1 LIGERPKPILT
12 DDVRRTVLTSMLFVL
27 AIAPAA
33 ARAQPSTA
41 RTVEIVPEPP
51 SPAARDVGD
60 DELLRWASNEVRIY
74 EGRPLAPPRP
84 PGPPD
89 SYFGT
94 GADGVLTLPDQSAR
108 DATRVLAE
116 LGGGALGALV
126 GGGLATLM
134 VWGAMEERASTEWM
148 MVAVGAGAAL
158 TTVGVTGGVVLA
170 GDAAGG
176 HGNIGD
182 TFIGELI
189 GSAVAV
195 PLITIGIDNDAPVL
209 AFVAAGVLPLAG
221 AILGY
226 ELSHANSESAAAPRQ
241 IAFLSPTYGGAVAGV
256 RGTLP

>member
-1 LIGERPKPILT
+1 MKRS
-12 DDVRRTVLTSMLFVL
+12 VLTSMLLVL

-33 ARAQPSTA
+33 ARAQPS
-41 RTVEIVPEPP
+41 RNVEIVPEPP
-51 SPAARDVGD
+51 SPAARDDVGD

-84 PGPPD
+84 PVPPD

-94 GADGVLTLPDQSAR
+94 GADGVLTLPDQSAH

-116 LGGGALGALV
+116 LGGGALGVLV
-126 GGGLATLM
+126 GGGLATLI
-134 VWGAMEERASTEWM
+134 VWGAMEESASTEWM
-148 MVAVGAGAAL
+148 MVAVGSGAAL
-158 TTVGVTGGVVLA
+158 TMVGVTGGVVLA
-170 GDAAGG
+170 GNAAGG
-176 HGNIGD
+176 HGNIGE

-209 AFVAAGVLPLAG
+209 AFVSAGVLPLAG

-226 ELSHANSESAAAPRQ
+226 ELSHANSESAAAAPRQ
-241 IAFLSPTYGGAVAGV
+241 FAFLSPTYGGAVAGV